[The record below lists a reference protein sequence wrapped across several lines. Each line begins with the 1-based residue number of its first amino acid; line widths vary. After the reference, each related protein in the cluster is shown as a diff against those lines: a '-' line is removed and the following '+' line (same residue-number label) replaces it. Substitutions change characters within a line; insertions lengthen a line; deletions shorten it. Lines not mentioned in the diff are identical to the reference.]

1 MLAVISSSFDN
12 IRSVILLGTSLISD
26 VLTTTDVLGGI
37 SGLIGGGLGLRLGF
51 ESVHV
56 YREMNKNR
64 DFEV

>member
-26 VLTTTDVLGGI
+26 VFTTTDVLGGI

-51 ESVHV
+51 ESVPLS
-56 YREMNKNR
+56 
-64 DFEV
+64 